1 MMSFS
6 LLSTLLPLLLGP
18 ALFMIPNVGVTL
30 PNQAPP
36 DPVADAARF
45 ETVSKQLDS
54 GGVLYGYVSVDGDLT
69 AIGAYVK
76 SFMDELRKIEPDVPP
91 VDVSAI
97 LKVSG
102 LDSISAVGFSS
113 KSVEGGFRNKSYL
126 YTPKGRRGLLRVLGG
141 ESKPFDVV
149 KLAPAGSDFVF
160 EQDLNLKVV
169 YESVQEALVAGM
181 GEQGA
186 LFKAMMDGAVKQ
198 PLPPPI
204 PFTMEKVLADLDT
217 QITVII
223 DADPDKK
230 ISFTHPDAK
239 GLHPPLMRAAILV
252 DELGWVA
259 DELANIL
266 EPMLA
271 HPTER
276 PPAKIVR
283 DPNWVGVQ
291 LAIEPEQYAVMDA
304 DILELFGRTNPALV
318 HHRPSGKL
326 ILATGLEFA
335 ENLFIPKPNLADDPA
350 FRKTMAGLPKKGT
363 AMAYVSPAL
372 FSGLREVFEKIIDA
386 ENDREIGRAE
396 HLVATTFLNL
406 FLPKNSRGEGS
417 VTTNDKDGILTVSN
431 SAHSHKANIISSAA
445 SPLLMGIS
453 ASLQPTLRMMNDLEA
468 DHDHEGH
475 DHDKLLELEL
485 EHGVEPGL
493 KERPPQRGD

>member
-1 MMSFS
+1 MSFS

-18 ALFMIPNVGVTL
+18 AFFMMPNVGVTL

-45 ETVSKQLDS
+45 ETVAKQLDS
-54 GGVLYGYVSVDGDLT
+54 GGVLYGYVSVDGDLS

-76 SFMDELRKIEPDVPP
+76 SFMDGMRPLASAVLQVDVP
-91 VDVSAI
+91 AI

-102 LDSISAVGFSS
+102 LDAISAVGFSS

-126 YTPKGRRGLLRVLGG
+126 YTPKGRRGLLRMLGG

-169 YESVQEALVAGM
+169 YESIQEALVAGM

-217 QITVII
+217 QIAVII
-223 DADPDKK
+223 DADLDKK
-230 ISFTHPDAK
+230 ISLTHPDAE
-239 GLHPPLMRAAILV
+239 GLQLPLMRAAVLI

-259 DELANIL
+259 GELAKIL

-283 DPNWVGVQ
+283 NPNWVGVQ
-291 LAIEPEQYAVMDA
+291 LAIEPEQYSVMDA
-304 DILELFGRTNPALV
+304 EILELFGSTNPVLV

-326 ILATGLEFA
+326 VLASGLEFA
-335 ENLFIPKPNLADDPA
+335 ENLFIPKPNLEDDPD
-350 FRKTMAGLPKKGT
+350 FRKTMVGLPMKGT
-363 AMAYVSPAL
+363 AITYASPAL
-372 FSGLREVFEKIIDA
+372 FSALREVLESAMDVEDLGGSESLIL
-386 ENDREIGRAE
+386 N
-396 HLVATTFLNL
+396 TFLKL
-406 FLPKNSRGEGS
+406 FLPKNVRGEGS
-417 VTTNDKDGILTVSN
+417 VTTNSKDGILTVSN
-431 SAHSHKANIISSAA
+431 SAHSHKANIVSSLAG
-445 SPLLMGIS
+445 PLLMGI
-453 ASLQPTLRMMNDLEA
+453 ATTMPVVQAMNMVNEMEA
-468 DHDHEGH
+468 VHDHEVDIH
-475 DHDKLLELEL
+475 DQLLEHEIDAR
-485 EHGVEPGL
+485 PGL
-493 KERPPQRGD
+493 KQPIPQRGD

>member
-1 MMSFS
+1 MSFS

-18 ALFMIPNVGVTL
+18 AFFMMPNVGVTL

-45 ETVSKQLDS
+45 ETVAKQLDL
-54 GGVLYGYVSVDGDLT
+54 GGVLYGYVSVDGDLS

-76 SFMDELRKIEPDVPP
+76 SFMDEMRPLASDVPQ
-91 VDVSAI
+91 VDVPAI

-102 LDSISAVGFSS
+102 LDAISAVGFSS

-126 YTPKGRRGLLRVLGG
+126 YTPEGRRGLLRMLGG
-141 ESKPFDVV
+141 KSKPFDVV

-204 PFTMEKVLADLDT
+204 PFAMEKVLADLDT

-230 ISFTHPDAK
+230 ISFTHPNAK
-239 GLHPPLMRAAILV
+239 GLHPPLMRAAILI

-276 PPAKIVR
+276 PPAKVVR

-291 LAIEPEQYAVMDA
+291 LAIEPEQYAAMDA
-304 DILELFGRTNPALV
+304 DILELFGRTNPVLV
-318 HHRPSGKL
+318 HHRPSGNL

-335 ENLFIPKPNLADDPA
+335 ENLFIPKPNLADDPD
-350 FRKTMAGLPKKGT
+350 FRKTMVGLPMKGT
-363 AMAYVSPAL
+363 AITYASPAL
-372 FSGLREVFEKIIDA
+372 FSALREVLESAMDVEDLGGA
-386 ENDREIGRAE
+386 EGLIFN
-396 HLVATTFLNL
+396 TFIRL
-406 FLPKNSRGEGS
+406 FLPKNVRGEGS
-417 VTTNDKDGILTVSN
+417 VTTNSKDGILTVSN
-431 SAHSHKANIISSAA
+431 SAHSHKANIVSSLAG
-445 SPLLMGIS
+445 PLLMGI
-453 ASLQPTLRMMNDLEA
+453 ATTMPVVQAMDMVNELEA
-468 DHDHEGH
+468 VHDHEGH
-475 DHDKLLELEL
+475 IHEQLLEIENDAR
-485 EHGVEPGL
+485 PGL
-493 KERPPQRGD
+493 KQPIPQRGD

>member
-1 MMSFS
+1 MSFS

-18 ALFMIPNVGVTL
+18 AFFMMPNVGVTL

-45 ETVSKQLDS
+45 ETVAKQLDL
-54 GGVLYGYVSVDGDLT
+54 GGVLYGYVSVDGDLS

-76 SFMDELRKIEPDVPP
+76 SFMDGMRPLAHDVPQ
-91 VDVSAI
+91 VDVPAI

-102 LDSISAVGFSS
+102 LDAISAVGFSS

-126 YTPKGRRGLLRVLGG
+126 YTPEGRRGLLRMLGG
-141 ESKPFDVV
+141 KSKPFDVV

-169 YESVQEALVAGM
+169 YESIQEALVAGM

-186 LFKAMMDGAVKQ
+186 LFKAMMDGAVNQ

-204 PFTMEKVLADLDT
+204 PFTMKKVLSDLDT
-217 QITVII
+217 QISVII
-223 DADPDKK
+223 DADLDKK

-239 GLHPPLMRAAILV
+239 GLHPPLMRAAILI

-259 DELANIL
+259 DELAKIL

-283 DPNWVGVQ
+283 NPNWVGVQ
-291 LAIEPEQYAVMDA
+291 LAIEPEQYSVMDA
-304 DILELFGRTNPALV
+304 EVLELFGSTNPVLV

-326 ILATGLEFA
+326 VLASGLEFA
-335 ENLFIPKPNLADDPA
+335 ENLFIPKPNLEDDPD
-350 FRKTMAGLPKKGT
+350 FRKTMVGLPMKGT
-363 AMAYVSPAL
+363 AITYASPAL
-372 FSGLREVFEKIIDA
+372 FSALREILESAIEVEALDGPEGLIS
-386 ENDREIGRAE
+386 N
-396 HLVATTFLNL
+396 TFLRL
-406 FLPKNSRGEGS
+406 FLPKNVRGEGS
-417 VTTNDKDGILTVSN
+417 VTTNSKDGILTVSN
-431 SAHSHKANIISSAA
+431 SAHSHKANIVTTFGKFPS
-445 SPLLMGIS
+445 
-453 ASLQPTLRMMNDLEA
+453 
-468 DHDHEGH
+468 
-475 DHDKLLELEL
+475 
-485 EHGVEPGL
+485 
-493 KERPPQRGD
+493 

>member
-1 MMSFS
+1 MDMSFS

-18 ALFMIPNVGVTL
+18 ALFIMPNVGVTL

-45 ETVSKQLDS
+45 ETVAKQLDL

-91 VDVSAI
+91 VDVPAI

-102 LDSISAVGFSS
+102 LDAISAVGFSS
-113 KSVEGGFRNKSYL
+113 KSVQGGFRNKSYL
-126 YTPKGRRGLLRVLGG
+126 YTPKGRRGLLRLLGG

-169 YESVQEALVAGM
+169 YESIQEALVAGM

-217 QITVII
+217 QIAVII

-239 GLHPPLMRAAILV
+239 GLHPPLMRGAILV
-252 DELGWVA
+252 DEFGWVA
-259 DELANIL
+259 DELVQML

-291 LAIEPEQYAVMDA
+291 LAIEPEQSAVMDV
-304 DILELFGRTNPALV
+304 DILLELFGRTNPVLV

-335 ENLFIPKPNLADDPA
+335 ENLFIPKPNLADDPV
-350 FRKTMAGLPKKGT
+350 FRKTMLDLPQKGT
-363 AMAYVSPAL
+363 AIAYVSPAL
-372 FSGLREVFEKIIDA
+372 FSGLREVLESAMDVEDLGGVEDLFL
-386 ENDREIGRAE
+386 N
-396 HLVATTFLNL
+396 TFLKL
-406 FLPKNSRGEGS
+406 FLPKNVRGEGR
-417 VTTNDKDGILTVSN
+417 VTTNSKDGILTVSN
-431 SAHSHKANIISSAA
+431 SAHSHKANIISSVTV
-445 SPLLMGIS
+445 PLLMGVLS
-453 ASLQPTLRMMNDLEA
+453 SLQPALPMMNELRVEA
-468 DHDHEGH
+468 VHDHEGH
-475 DHDKLLELEL
+475 IHDQLLELENDA
-485 EHGVEPGL
+485 EPGL
-493 KERPPQRGD
+493 KQSITPRGD